1 MIRLK
6 CGPELL
12 SLSTLYCR
20 LAGRPL
26 DVLGESVRVRLIEL
40 HFYITSDS
48 ISWRPL
54 IGRVLSLVFCLGMV
68 VDVYWTVWLRDRSPG
83 IVLLFRITHYTSL
96 VKKTGGKGM
105 RLDIRGAIFTS
116 DGVA

>member
-1 MIRLK
+1 
-6 CGPELL
+6 
-12 SLSTLYCR
+12 
-20 LAGRPL
+20 
-26 DVLGESVRVRLIEL
+26 
-40 HFYITSDS
+40 
-48 ISWRPL
+48 
-54 IGRVLSLVFCLGMV
+54 MV